1 MFYALILSA
10 LGPFI
15 INTFLIDWSFM
26 PDQAKYLRQTQSL
39 RYLDFYQSEKYSV
52 YVPSLIFSFFPLPF
66 VETINS
72 IGFFNK
78 GILGVFSILL
88 FKQKY
93 INKIYF
99 YFINFL
105 PSIFL
110 YSSLSLKD
118 TLSLVC
124 SLIIAINIIHHR
136 GYFLNI
142 ISICLV
148 FFIKMANVAV
158 FLIVFYTYN
167 FFILQRRRN
176 LNLLILVF
184 LLLALIFN
192 FNEVLN
198 FVNKFRRGFYF
209 ETYNN
214 FEGFMTI
221 GFDFTFFKIVFISLG
236 NFILSPIMNLD
247 SSLKLYQVI
256 ENIFMYFL
264 LLIQFIKLYEFEKK
278 KAIFWLCSLIVSLII
293 YGLFIFDDGTIARYR
308 YVILVFFNFVLY
320 QEYKNV
326 KKTN

>member
-52 YVPSLIFSFFPLPF
+52 YVPSLIFSFFLFLLLKPLIVLVSLIKEF
-66 VETINS
+66 
-72 IGFFNK
+72 
-78 GILGVFSILL
+78 LGVFSILL

-148 FFIKMANVAV
+148 F
-158 FLIVFYTYN
+158 Y
-167 FFILQRRRN
+167 
-176 LNLLILVF
+176 
-184 LLLALIFN
+184 
-192 FNEVLN
+192 
-198 FVNKFRRGFYF
+198 
-209 ETYNN
+209 
-214 FEGFMTI
+214 
-221 GFDFTFFKIVFISLG
+221 
-236 NFILSPIMNLD
+236 
-247 SSLKLYQVI
+247 
-256 ENIFMYFL
+256 
-264 LLIQFIKLYEFEKK
+264 
-278 KAIFWLCSLIVSLII
+278 
-293 YGLFIFDDGTIARYR
+293 
-308 YVILVFFNFVLY
+308 
-320 QEYKNV
+320 
-326 KKTN
+326 